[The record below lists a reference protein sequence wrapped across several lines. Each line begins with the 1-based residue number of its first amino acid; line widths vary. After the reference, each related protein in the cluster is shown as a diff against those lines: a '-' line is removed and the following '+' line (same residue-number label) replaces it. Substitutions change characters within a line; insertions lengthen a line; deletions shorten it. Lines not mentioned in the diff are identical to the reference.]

1 MRSERGQASVEW
13 IGIVLLVAIAL
24 AALAH
29 FAPRADGRGVA
40 TTVLHSVTH
49 PPDPARLARRPH
61 AIRRSSGP
69 PGYLA
74 TGEGFMVPPLV
85 PRPGLT
91 GSTRGLR
98 LPAAPRRFRPP
109 WPAGVRFPEGL
120 RPAWPPGDRFPQRL
134 RHAWPRGVRLPESR
148 WLLRMARRGV
158 GAAWRRAWL
167 GCLFYERARYGF
179 LHPES
184 RFTGLPIPRSELIRM
199 VNDCISPVDLV
210 RDWSLV
216 TGR

>member
-49 PPDPARLARRPH
+49 PPIRSPQHVRSPRP
-61 AIRRSSGP
+61 
-69 PGYLA
+69 LA

-85 PRPGLT
+85 PRPGQT

-98 LPAAPRRFRPP
+98 LPHPPRPF
-109 WPAGVRFPEGL
+109 
-120 RPAWPPGDRFPQRL
+120 RPAWPPGVRFPERL
-134 RHAWPRGVRLPESR
+134 RPGWPRGVRFPESGR
-148 WLLRMARRGV
+148 LLRMARRGA